1 MKARPVVVTLAVA
14 LVLALTLGFA
24 PWPGSLVGSAEA
36 AEIAPIPSRAPAAH
50 HYAESVYAEYA
61 AGTGDRVAFD
71 VETLER
77 GPLSALAGRQ
87 MGELLETPDTLVMAS
102 QFGTYLRNPRF
113 VSAYDT
119 AYEMPEREAPVAKF
133 EEVGYP
139 LDQGTFRRLGVRVA
153 LGDRVEQHQAMEF
166 CWRSLGHC
174 VVMDP
179 AVVFLQSMVDNRLR
193 LAAEGWGPRVLQT
206 PRRDGGSGLQAKAAT
221 CGLASNPSVTD
232 KSYYWGAYWVEYYD
246 VFGVTLVHKDLGSQR
261 SGIRCDANCNPQP
274 YGYSNASSCYGTLGW
289 NCQCDNAFG
298 YGTSGSGTGKWI
310 AESKCTHRFLLS
322 ARANASVSGLG
333 SINVDIYW
341 EMEGGEDANGG
352 EIIDTCGYF

>member
-1 MKARPVVVTLAVA
+1 MKDRPVVVTLAVA
-14 LVLALTLGFA
+14 LALFLG
-24 PWPGSLVGSAEA
+24 PWPSPVVSPAHAVEVG
-36 AEIAPIPSRAPAAH
+36 PIPSRVPTPNA
-50 HYAESVYAEYA
+50 YAESIYAEYA
-61 AGTGDRVAFD
+61 AGTGNEIAFE
-71 VETLER
+71 VKTLER
-77 GPLSALAGRQ
+77 GPLSALAGQ
-87 MGELLETPDTLVMAS
+87 KLGDLVEAPDTLVMAS
-102 QFGTYLRNPRF
+102 QFGTALRHPRF

-119 AYEMPEREAPVAKF
+119 AFELTELDDPVTKF

-139 LDQGTFRRLGVRVA
+139 LDQGTYRRLAVRVT
-153 LGDRVEQHQAMEF
+153 LHDQVLEHQAMEF
-166 CWRSLGHC
+166 CWRSLDHC
-174 VVMDP
+174 VVLDP
-179 AVVFLQSMVDNRLR
+179 AVVFLQSMVDNRMR
-193 LAAEGWGPRVLQT
+193 LAAEGWGPRVLQK
-206 PRRDGGSGLQAKAAT
+206 PRQDGSSGIRTKAAT

-246 VFGVTLVHKDLGSQR
+246 VFGITLVHKDMGSQR

-322 ARANASVSGLG
+322 ARANASVTDLG

-352 EIIDTCGYF
+352 EVIDTCGYY